1 MFSENTIMSF
11 AKALQQKIYS
21 VTDVVLSVSSDS
33 AALAPYEIL
42 IGDTGRPESK
52 AAMEALP
59 EHGYSITC
67 QGTKLV
73 IVATDDS
80 LLALALYRFRDDIL
94 TKEET
99 CGKGY
104 LRYSA
109 DTVLSLNRE
118 TALSVP
124 EMMAS
129 DYAVSASSEFVL
141 HGEQYTQKIR
151 ITQGAASDGKYA
163 YFSVRRAGAD
173 SVGGVIYKYDLKTHE
188 KVAVSEEINFG
199 HGNDLTFDTKNNRLI
214 VAHGLAE
221 SHFLTIVDPETLTVI
236 ERVEIVP
243 SGSSISYNPHTNT
256 YAMGEGYKVDYMD
269 ENFNLI
275 KTFSRRDYDQSGYVN
290 QGMGSDEHYLY
301 FPVSHSNK
309 TKNLIIVFD
318 WNGNQIKE
326 VSLPE
331 QHESQSIFTVGDD
344 YYITFYH
351 NGKDAGTYLH
361 KLTFTLMYTG

>member
-1 MFSENTIMSF
+1 
-11 AKALQQKIYS
+11 
-21 VTDVVLSVSSDS
+21 
-33 AALAPYEIL
+33 
-42 IGDTGRPESK
+42 
-52 AAMEALP
+52 
-59 EHGYSITC
+59 
-67 QGTKLV
+67 
-73 IVATDDS
+73 
-80 LLALALYRFRDDIL
+80 
-94 TKEET
+94 
-99 CGKGY
+99 
-104 LRYSA
+104 
-109 DTVLSLNRE
+109 VLSLCRE

-236 ERVEIVP
+236 ERVEIGP
-243 SGSSISYNPHTNT
+243 SGSSISYNPYTNT

-301 FPVSHSNK
+301 FPVSHSTK